1 MSNLK
6 VYLNKP
12 NENWIVDRLVDEW
25 IKNNKG
31 ITTQNI
37 NDANVIWIISPWTYK
52 EIPRKLLKTRKVIC
66 TIHHLD
72 FEKFN
77 LLEKIKYKNLDN
89 HVDFYHAISIQTEKS
104 LEKITNK
111 PIWTNPWWINQNLWY
126 EIIDKKE
133 LRKKFNIDE
142 NSFILGSFQRD
153 TEGKDLRT
161 PKLSKGPDRFIDIVL
176 EYKKTNKNLE
186 VILSGTRRHF
196 IIEKLKENNIKFHYF
211 EMANLEQL
219 NELYNCL
226 DLYVVS
232 SRVEGGP
239 QAIYECAL
247 SKTPIISTDVGVA
260 SKFLDKKSIFNMENF
275 KRAQPNTQYAYDSI
289 QNHTIPEGFIPFLKK
304 FEELIES

>member
-12 NENWIVDRLVDEW
+12 NEDWIVDRLVDEW
-25 IKNNKG
+25 TKHNED
-31 ITTQNI
+31 ITTENI
-37 NDANVIWIISPWTYK
+37 NEANIIWIISPWTYK
-52 EIPRKLLKTRKVIC
+52 EIPKKYLKEKKVVC

-77 LLEKIKYKNLDN
+77 LIEKFKYKNLN
-89 HVDFYHAISIQTEKS
+89 NYVDYYHAISAQTEKS
-104 LEKITNK
+104 LIKISNK

-126 EIIDKKE
+126 EIIKKKE
-133 LRKKFNIDE
+133 LRKKLNINE

-153 TEGKDLRT
+153 TEGKDLKS

-176 EYKKTNKNLE
+176 EYKKNNKNLE
-186 VILSGTRRHF
+186 VILSGKRRQF
-196 IIEKLKENNIKFHYF
+196 IIEKLKQNNIKFHYF
-211 EMANLEQL
+211 EMANLELL

-226 DLYVVS
+226 DLYIVS

-247 SKTPIISTDVGVA
+247 TKTPIISTDVGVA

-275 KRAQPNTQYAYDSI
+275 KEAKPNTEHAYSSI
-289 QNHTIPEGFIPFLKK
+289 QKYTLPDGFNPFRIK